1 MSAHFAD
8 GPKISRADWSRTED
22 LDTGT
27 SDLLEEHTSD
37 LVGVG
42 TEDLNPGARAPR
54 SPSSAPAQALGQATS
69 RAPEPVV
76 GSATSAPVAARPA
89 VHISTSVGAQFVSA
103 ARPEQKQFGP
113 GSILSERFLLEKE
126 VGSGGTALVFSARD
140 LQATDKS
147 TSRARIAIKVP
158 KPDVKDSAR
167 AISRLQHEFRH
178 AHPLSHANIVQVF
191 ELGNDQQTWFMT
203 MELIEG
209 RSLLVLM
216 RDSQALSEARKRSIL
231 RACADALSFAHSREI
246 VHGDFKPANVLV
258 TADGTT
264 KVFDFGAASAASGED
279 TRIPAGT
286 PAYASPQVLSGMR
299 PEPRDDVFSFA
310 CVAYELLTGQHPFE
324 KRSSL
329 EARDADQVPSRA
341 WNLSASQW
349 LALLSAL
356 SWEREQRP
364 ETVESLMQALFV
376 EPSTA
381 APPPVQKSGSAVGA
395 STGLSEEIVPAQ
407 RGWGFF
413 SFVIVAVAI
422 GFFISQRDTESG
434 LGAESALAASAQEDS
449 ANTEAV
455 EILAVP
461 ESGAAQSALMSVVPM
476 APARE
481 QKLFSGQGPDIE
493 QEAQSK
499 VDAPKPKP
507 KPTPLSAI
515 SFSSNQIVTPEGS
528 IAAVFIVERS
538 PPLTGRATVQWK
550 VANGSAALDEDFI
563 ASPTGAVEFADGQA
577 QRAIYIPL
585 RNDLDAEGDETFSLE
600 LLSPQRGRLGSASRV
615 EATIRDDD

>member
-1 MSAHFAD
+1 
-8 GPKISRADWSRTED
+8 
-22 LDTGT
+22 
-27 SDLLEEHTSD
+27 
-37 LVGVG
+37 
-42 TEDLNPGARAPR
+42 
-54 SPSSAPAQALGQATS
+54 
-69 RAPEPVV
+69 
-76 GSATSAPVAARPA
+76 
-89 VHISTSVGAQFVSA
+89 
-103 ARPEQKQFGP
+103 
-113 GSILSERFLLEKE
+113 LLEKA

-147 TSRARIAIKVP
+147 TARARIAIKVP
-158 KPDVKDSAR
+158 KPDVKDAAR

-191 ELGNDQQTWFMT
+191 ELGNDQQAWFMT

-209 RSLLVLM
+209 KSLLALM
-216 RDSQALSEARKRSIL
+216 RDSQTLSDARKRSIL

-246 VHGDFKPANVLV
+246 AHGDFKPANVLV
-258 TADGTT
+258 TADGTA
-264 KVFDFGAASAASGED
+264 KVFDFGAASAACGED

-364 ETVESLMQALFV
+364 ESIEALMQTLFA
-376 EPSTA
+376 ESSTSAAQLQKSASTA
-381 APPPVQKSGSAVGA
+381 AA
-395 STGLSEEIVPAQ
+395 SPAELSPEVVPTQ

-413 SFVIVAVAI
+413 SFVVAALAVA
-422 GFFISQRDTESG
+422 FFISQRDTETG
-434 LGAESALAASAQEDS
+434 LGAESALAASAEEES
-449 ANTEAV
+449 ANKEPV
-455 EILAVP
+455 ELLAVP
-461 ESGAAQSALMSVVPM
+461 ETGTAQSALMSVVPM

-493 QEAQSK
+493 VEAQTK
-499 VDAPKPKP
+499 VDAPKSKP

-515 SFSSNQIVTPEGS
+515 SFSSDQIVTPEGS

-538 PPLTGRATVQWK
+538 PPLSGRATVQWK
-550 VANGSAALDEDFI
+550 VANGSAAIDDDFI
-563 ASPTGAVEFADGQA
+563 ASPTGTIEFADGQA

-600 LLSPQRGRLGSASRV
+600 LVSPQRGRLGSAPRV

>member
-1 MSAHFAD
+1 MSARFAD
-8 GPKISRADWSRTED
+8 DSKISRADWSRTED
-22 LDTGT
+22 LDKGT

-42 TEDLNPGARAPR
+42 TEDLNPDAGTTR
-54 SPSSAPAQALGQATS
+54 SPSSAPATTRL
-69 RAPEPVV
+69 
-76 GSATSAPVAARPA
+76 A
-89 VHISTSVGAQFVSA
+89 VQVSTSTGAQFVSS
-103 ARPEQKQFGP
+103 ARPDPSHFGP
-113 GSILSERFLLEKE
+113 GSILGERFLLEKA

-140 LQATDKS
+140 LQAMDKS
-147 TSRARIAIKVP
+147 TPRARLAIKVP
-158 KPDVKDSAR
+158 KPDVKNAVR

-178 AHPLSHANIVQVF
+178 AHPLSHPNIVQVF

-216 RDSQALSEARKRSIL
+216 RDSQALSDARKRSIL

-364 ETVESLMQALFV
+364 GSIESLMQALFV
-376 EPSTA
+376 EPSRSP
-381 APPPVQKSGSAVGA
+381 PPPVQKSGSAAGA
-395 STGLSEEIVPAQ
+395 SAGLSEEIVPAQ

-413 SFVIVAVAI
+413 SFVIVALAI
-422 GFFISQRDTESG
+422 GFFISQRDTQTG
-434 LGAESALAASAQEDS
+434 LGAETAMAASTQEES
-449 ANTEAV
+449 SNTEPV
-455 EILAVP
+455 EVLAVS
-461 ESGAAQSALMSVVPM
+461 ESGTAQNALMSVVPM

-493 QEAQSK
+493 QEAQTK
-499 VDAPKPKP
+499 VDAPKSKP

-515 SFSSNQIVTPEGS
+515 SFSSDQIVTPEGS
-528 IAAVFIVERS
+528 IAAVFIVERG

-550 VANGSAALDEDFI
+550 VENGSAALDEDFI
-563 ASPTGAVEFADGQA
+563 ASPTGVVEFADGQA

-600 LLSPQRGRLGSASRV
+600 LLSPQRSRLGSASRA

>member
-1 MSAHFAD
+1 MSARFAD
-8 GPKISRADWSRTED
+8 DSKVRRANWSRTQD
-22 LDTGT
+22 LDAGT

-42 TEDLNPGARAPR
+42 TEDLTLGPPSPQPPVLAPTPAAQGATVDAV
-54 SPSSAPAQALGQATS
+54 
-69 RAPEPVV
+69 PEPATAEIAAHAPTHAVSQSV
-76 GSATSAPVAARPA
+76 ASARSESK
-89 VHISTSVGAQFVSA
+89 H
-103 ARPEQKQFGP
+103 FGP
-113 GSILSERFLLEKE
+113 GSILGERFLLEKAI
-126 VGSGGTALVFSARD
+126 GSGGTALVFSARD
-140 LQATDKS
+140 LQATSKS
-147 TSRARIAIKVP
+147 TPRARIAIKVP
-158 KPDVKDSAR
+158 KPEVKDSDR

-178 AHPLSHANIVQVF
+178 AHPLSHANIVEVF

-209 RSLLVLM
+209 KSLLLLM
-216 RDSQALSEARKRSIL
+216 RDWQSLSDSRKRAIL
-231 RACADALSFAHSREI
+231 RACADALSYAHSRKI

-258 TADGTT
+258 LADGTA

-329 EARDADQVPSRA
+329 EAQDADQVPSRA

-364 ETVESLMQALFV
+364 ESIDALMQALFA
-376 EPSTA
+376 EPSTSA
-381 APPPVQKSGSAVGA
+381 ATAQKSVSAA
-395 STGLSEEIVPAQ
+395 SAPAELSEEIVPAQ

-413 SFVIVAVAI
+413 SFVIVALAI
-422 GFFISQRDTESG
+422 TFFISQRDVSESS
-434 LGAESALAASAQEDS
+434 LGAETALAASVPERP
-449 ANTEAV
+449 ANDDTENT
-455 EILAVP
+455 LAVP
-461 ESGAAQSALMSVVPM
+461 ESGATQSALMSVVPM
-476 APARE
+476 APSRE

-493 QEAQSK
+493 AEAQSK
-499 VDAPKPKP
+499 VDAPKAQS

-515 SFSSNQIVTPEGS
+515 SFSSDQIVTPEGS
-528 IAAVFIVERS
+528 IAAVFIVKRS
-538 PPLTGRATVQWK
+538 PPLTGRASVQWK
-550 VANGSAALDEDFI
+550 VQNGSAAIDDDFI
-563 ASPTGAVEFADGQA
+563 ASPSGTVEFADGQA

-600 LLSPQRGRLGSASRV
+600 LLSPQRGRLGSASRA